1 MRPAVKEQVES
12 LGAKFVELDLD
23 TGDAEDAGGYAKE
36 MGDDF
41 ISLQQQK
48 MAEVVA
54 ESDVVI
60 TTAAIPGREAPLLI
74 TTEAVRGMKPGS
86 VIVDLAAE
94 RGGNSEPSRPDE
106 RVIESGVV
114 VLGPTNLPSEI
125 PNHASQMYS
134 NNVARLLLEMVDEDQ
149 HLFLDLDDEII
160 NGTLVAH
167 EGVVVNH
174 RVSDLLDATCE
185 EVAGVSDVDSQE
197 SIRVD
202 DSLTS
207 DELDEET
214 AGHMADG
221 VEVEDD
227 STHDASLQG
236 HDIDDVEVD
245 ELITEDEP
253 LRGVGEDS
261 MGGIEGEDNVSPH
274 ELGSVDDEYDD
285 TGEQDLMEDDI
296 EGGVEES

>member
-1 MRPAVKEQVES
+1 M
-12 LGAKFVELDLD
+12 
-23 TGDAEDAGGYAKE
+23 
-36 MGDDF
+36 
-41 ISLQQQK
+41 
-48 MAEVVA
+48 
-54 ESDVVI
+54 
-60 TTAAIPGREAPLLI
+60 
-74 TTEAVRGMKPGS
+74 
-86 VIVDLAAE
+86 
-94 RGGNSEPSRPDE
+94 
-106 RVIESGVV
+106 
-114 VLGPTNLPSEI
+114 
-125 PNHASQMYS
+125 
-134 NNVARLLLEMVDEDQ
+134 
-149 HLFLDLDDEII
+149 
-160 NGTLVAH
+160 
-167 EGVVVNH
+167 
-174 RVSDLLDATCE
+174 SDLLDATCE

-207 DELDEET
+207 DELDEEM
-214 AGHMADG
+214 AGHMADDA
-221 VEVEDD
+221 EVEDN
-227 STHDASLQG
+227 SIHHASLQG